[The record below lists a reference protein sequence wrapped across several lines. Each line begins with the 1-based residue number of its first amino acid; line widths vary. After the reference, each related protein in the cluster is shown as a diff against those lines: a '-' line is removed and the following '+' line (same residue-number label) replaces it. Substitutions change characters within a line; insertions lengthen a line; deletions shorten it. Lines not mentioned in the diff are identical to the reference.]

1 MEGNKVNLCG
11 SFEPGK
17 MDRRQM
23 LHALVVTSGVAFAAS
38 ALPKA
43 VEAFAG
49 SVAQRAI
56 GAGKSFPVVT
66 VNHLSLAASD
76 YARSRDW
83 YADLFGMRVVWDD
96 GKKCGLE
103 FGSLTE
109 PNGIYITQLAKPT
122 DKPNIGH
129 FAFGAPNVIENL
141 AAMKAEMERRGLQ
154 NIRPDGGVGWSALDP
169 AGYMLNTWVP
179 IKDKAMF
186 PGAAGPC
193 EDADSA
199 KCKDAYEIGLKDLS
213 SLPKTSG
220 KGLKAISYRHIVL
233 SVPEADIPKERE
245 FYSGMYGMKVIED
258 KQTGPNPEVIL
269 EFGGN
274 TLCLRKTANPDDK
287 PYCNQYGFV
296 VEKYDQA
303 KVKVELDRRGFKPE
317 QDSKS
322 GWTVHDPDGMSILIA
337 G

>member
-1 MEGNKVNLCG
+1 MESNPVKLYK
-11 SFEPGK
+11 SFEARK
-17 MDRRQM
+17 VSRRHLMQ
-23 LHALVVTSGVAFAAS
+23 ALGVTAGVAFAGG

-43 VEAFAG
+43 VAAFAG
-49 SVAQRAI
+49 SAAQNAM

-76 YARSRDW
+76 YAKSRDW

-109 PNGIYITQLAKPT
+109 PNGIYITQVAKPG
-122 DKPNIGH
+122 DKAVVGH
-129 FAFGAPNVIENL
+129 FAFGAPNVVENL

-193 EDADSA
+193 EDANSA
-199 KCKDAYEIGLKDLS
+199 KCKDAYEVGLKDLS
-213 SLPKTSG
+213 SIPKASG
-220 KGLKAISYRHIVL
+220 KGFKASSYRYIVL
-233 SVPEADIPKERE
+233 NVPEADIPKERE

-269 EFGGN
+269 SFGGN
-274 TLCLRKTANPDDK
+274 TLCLRKTANPGDK

-303 KVKVELDRRGFKPE
+303 KVKAELERRGLKPE
-317 QDSKS
+317 PDPKS
-322 GWTVHDPDGMSILIA
+322 GWTIHDPDGMSILVA